1 MEGEISRNTEWTMFD
16 DTNLKSMGTWL
27 DILEHCYQT
36 RIYPTVILYEKLDP
50 NENEPVVL
58 QQKLQAFD
66 IAKLF
71 RDSKR
76 QDMQFDDF
84 YSGQFS

>member
-1 MEGEISRNTEWTMFD
+1 MEGEISRSTEWTMFD

-50 NENEPVVL
+50 NENEPVVV
-58 QQKLQAFD
+58 
-66 IAKLF
+66 
-71 RDSKR
+71 
-76 QDMQFDDF
+76 
-84 YSGQFS
+84 

>member
-50 NENEPVVL
+50 NENEPVAL
-58 QQKLQAFD
+58 
-66 IAKLF
+66 
-71 RDSKR
+71 
-76 QDMQFDDF
+76 
-84 YSGQFS
+84 